1 MSALS
6 DVAHHQL
13 LRVWW
18 HDAHAATD
26 GWTTP
31 DEIDVEPYLV
41 VSVGLLLNGCK
52 PGHVVLAQ
60 SMIADHGDVDHVL
73 AIPVAMVTRIET
85 LHVAT
90 LLPVEP
96 PA

>member
-1 MSALS
+1 MDSS
-6 DVAHHQL
+6 DVLRHGL

-18 HDAHAATD
+18 HDAHAATE
-26 GWTTP
+26 GWTAP
-31 DEIDVEPYLV
+31 DGIDQEPYLV
-41 VSVGLLLNGCK
+41 ASVGFLLGDCK

-73 AIPVAMVTRIET
+73 AIPVAMVTRIES
-85 LHVAT
+85 LHVAS

-96 PA
+96 PT